1 MRQPGPCWAT
11 PTTTRMPTEIN
22 IKAQPAS
29 STFLEATRTGKSDHA
44 TTIVTKRAIPDP
56 RITETTTDK
65 SNSPTTP
72 DLSQAS
78 NRSCAGDHP
87 APTQPLGR
95 AQSVPPPS
103 ASPQRPPANPY
114 LNFVYEHNYL
124 TAL

>member
-44 TTIVTKRAIPDP
+44 TTNVTKRAIPDP

-78 NRSCAGDHP
+78 NRCGAGHQP
-87 APTQPLGR
+87 SPTQPLGGPHP
-95 AQSVPPPS
+95 APPPS
-103 ASPQRPPANPY
+103 ASPPRPSRNGRSR
-114 LNFVYEHNYL
+114 LFL
-124 TAL
+124 ILI